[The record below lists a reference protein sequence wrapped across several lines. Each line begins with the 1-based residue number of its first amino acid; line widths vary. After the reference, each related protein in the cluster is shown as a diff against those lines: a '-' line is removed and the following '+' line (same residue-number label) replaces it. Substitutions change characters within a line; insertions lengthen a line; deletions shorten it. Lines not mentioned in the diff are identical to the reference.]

1 MNRFKNFN
9 MCTNYK
15 INAKEVLLYLNQ
27 LGYTNISAHTLK
39 EFLTGETNSNTF
51 VLYFY
56 YLFRCTYLCSKLA
69 TFLDLKKLLKSSVKQ
84 QIHLSDFFNDYT
96 PIRNVYQT
104 SRCDSTNT
112 KDKNSFQEFNRH
124 TDKQE
129 VPSSNMRQ
137 ISLHLLRNI
146 GRNPHEHCIHIE
158 DGNSDVIKIAQSD
171 KTVKNKENKSV
182 GESATVES
190 TSRATM
196 SSSKQSSKSTSGRQ
210 RGGKSN
216 KHILACIVFYTANH
230 FR

>member
-1 MNRFKNFN
+1 M
-9 MCTNYK
+9 
-15 INAKEVLLYLNQ
+15 
-27 LGYTNISAHTLK
+27 
-39 EFLTGETNSNTF
+39 
-51 VLYFY
+51 
-56 YLFRCTYLCSKLA
+56 
-69 TFLDLKKLLKSSVKQ
+69 
-84 QIHLSDFFNDYT
+84 
-96 PIRNVYQT
+96 PIRNAYQT
-104 SRCDSTNT
+104 SRCDSTI

-146 GRNPHEHCIHIE
+146 GKNPHEHCIHI
-158 DGNSDVIKIAQSD
+158 DNNDVIKMAQSNE
-171 KTVKNKENKSV
+171 TVKNKEKSL
-182 GESATVES
+182 GEPATVES

-216 KHILACIVFYTANH
+216 THIVACIIFYIANH